1 MARPQRSSPTVP
13 ASTVYTQFI
22 ALLKKAGCVYCAA
35 CSDDVVREHR
45 ERECALSVAR
55 NAFVTE
61 FAEVFGEIFAAGAR
75 ETAPI
80 MFDSEL
86 AEVA

>member
-1 MARPQRSSPTVP
+1 MARPKRSSPTVP

-22 ALLKKAGCVYCAA
+22 AALKRAGCVHCAW

-61 FAEVFGEIFAAGAR
+61 LAEVFGEVFAAGAR
-75 ETAPI
+75 ETAPT

-86 AEVA
+86 VEVA

>member
-1 MARPQRSSPTVP
+1 MARPKRSSPTAP
-13 ASTVYTQFI
+13 ASTVCAQFN
-22 ALLKKAGCVYCAA
+22 ALPKKAGGAYFAE
-35 CSDDVVREHR
+35 CSTDIVHEHR
-45 ERECALSVAR
+45 EHECALSVAR

-61 FAEVFGEIFAAGAR
+61 FGEVFDEVFVGGAR